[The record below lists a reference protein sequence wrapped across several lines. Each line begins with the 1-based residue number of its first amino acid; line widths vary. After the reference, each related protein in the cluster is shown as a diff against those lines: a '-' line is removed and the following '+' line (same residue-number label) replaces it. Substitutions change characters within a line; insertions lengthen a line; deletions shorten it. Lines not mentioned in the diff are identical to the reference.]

1 MLEIKLE
8 GLSRS
13 FAERQ
18 VLTNLSATVPSGE
31 RCVVR
36 GPNGSGKTTLL
47 KILAGV
53 LHPTAGRVRVVSDG
67 EDRDPVWIR
76 RWTGFMGPDLF
87 LYDEL
92 SAAENLEFFARVR
105 GLPPDPG
112 RERRLLERV
121 RLDHRRDDPIRT
133 LSTGLRQ
140 RAKLAFAIQADPR
153 ILLLDEPS
161 SNLDPEG
168 RELVKGVVDAVA
180 GRDQVVFIATND
192 PEEREW
198 GTTNLDLV

>member
-18 VLTNLSATVPSGE
+18 VIKDLTATVPAGE

-47 KILAGV
+47 KVVAGV
-53 LHPTAGRVRVVSDG
+53 LHPTAGRVRIVADG
-67 EDRDPVWIR
+67 EDRDALWIR

-92 SAAENLEFFARVR
+92 SAAENLDFFAAVR
-105 GLPPDPG
+105 GLPRDPG
-112 RERRLLERV
+112 RERRILEQV

-140 RAKLAFAIQADPR
+140 RAKLAFAIQAEPR

-168 RELVKGVVDAVA
+168 RKLVKDVVDAVA
-180 GRDQVVFIATND
+180 GEDRVVLIATND

-198 GTTNLDLV
+198 GTSNLDMA

>member
-8 GLSRS
+8 NLTRS
-13 FAERQ
+13 FAERS
-18 VLTNLSATVPSGE
+18 VLKDLNATIRSGE

-53 LHPTAGRVRVVSDG
+53 LTPSEGRIRVT
-67 EDRDPVWIR
+67 EDDAERDALWLR
-76 RWTGFMGPDLF
+76 RWTGFLGPDLY

-92 SAAENLEFFARVR
+92 STAENLAFFAQVR
-105 GLPPDPG
+105 GLPRDPD
-112 RERRLLERV
+112 REKGLLEQV
-121 RLDHRRDDPIRT
+121 RLDQRADDPIRT

-140 RAKLAFAIQADPR
+140 RAKLAFAIQAQPR

-168 RELVKGVVDAVA
+168 RQLVKSVVDAVA
-180 GRDQVVFIATND
+180 DTDRVVFIATND

-198 GTTNLDLV
+198 GTTRLDVV